1 MKIQHLLF
9 TLPLFLFACGQPQ
22 NNQPS
27 ALTVSQPADES
38 APAPALPPADMFVGF
53 FDAVDYDENKDIAY
67 SNKITLAIQSLENG
81 LLKGYS
87 VVAGNIRPFEGN
99 YTEKGKT
106 VQAIVREPGDDQYDG
121 VFTFTLDRD
130 SQTVAGTWKANDRKL
145 SVTKREFKLAKRVFH
160 YDPTIEMPEGME
172 YQTLYTDFKT
182 QEKRANP
189 EEAEFLTADA
199 GKFNASKKLLRKEDV
214 ENMHRGDLEVI
225 RNAIY
230 ARHGYSFKNRR
241 MRYVFDSVEW
251 YMPVNTDVSKELTA
265 IELQNIDLLKRYE
278 QHAERYYDSF
288 GR

>member
-1 MKIQHLLF
+1 MKIQHILF
-9 TLPLFLFACGQPQ
+9 TLPLFLFACGQSQ
-22 NNQPS
+22 NNQP
-27 ALTVSQPADES
+27 APLTVSQPADEP
-38 APAPALPPADMFVGF
+38 APAPALPPADMFVGS
-53 FDAVDYDENKDIAY
+53 FDAVDYDERKDITY

-99 YTEKGKT
+99 YTQKGQA
-106 VQAIVREPGDDQYDG
+106 VQATVREPGDDQYDG

-130 SQTVAGTWKANDRKL
+130 SQTVDGTWKANDRKL
-145 SVTKREFKLAKRVFH
+145 SVTKREFKLAKRVFR

-172 YQTLYTDFKT
+172 YQTLYTDYKM
-182 QEKRANP
+182 QQKRANP

-199 GKFNASKKLLRKEDV
+199 GKFNASKNLLRKEDV
-214 ENMHRGDLEVI
+214 ENMHKGDLEVI
-225 RNAIY
+225 RNAMY

-241 MRYVFDSVEW
+241 MRYVFDAVEW
-251 YMPVNTDVSKELTA
+251 YMPVSTDVSKELTE